1 MNMVHTLN
9 VVHLKVVP
17 DDRRERARDARR
29 QALLDA
35 ALRVVD
41 RDGLR
46 GVTMQA
52 VADELD
58 CAVGTIYT
66 YFPSKAA
73 LVTALGA
80 RAVETLRASYATAHR
95 RWAVELEP
103 AELPD
108 EISTLVELCAFGS
121 FWVAASVVLRDEF
134 DLQRHLLS
142 EQVTLRTTNDVAD
155 ALPVVL
161 SLLEQPRTLIE
172 SAVEHGALVAGDALG
187 RVLRWVAA
195 LNGVLLLDAL
205 APVDRHLFRA
215 GHHARAITA
224 ELLIGWGADRSTL
237 EVASSHVERL
247 AAAGP
252 MAPRPDGAAWT

>member
-1 MNMVHTLN
+1 MVHTLN

-29 QALLDA
+29 RAFLDA

-80 RAVETLRASYATAHR
+80 HAVETLRASYRAAHE
-95 RWAVELEP
+95 RWSELLAPDDLP
-103 AELPD
+103 AELGA
-108 EISTLVELCAFGS
+108 LVELCAFGS

-142 EQVTLRTTNDVAD
+142 EQVTLRTTDDVAD

-161 SLLEQPRTLIE
+161 SLLEQPRALVE
-172 SAVEHGALVAGDALG
+172 SAVAHGALTAGDPLG

-215 GHHARAITA
+215 GHHARALTA
-224 ELLIGWGADRSTL
+224 ELLVGWGAERSTL

-247 AAAGP
+247 AAGGP
-252 MAPRPDGAAWT
+252 MAPRPDGDPWA